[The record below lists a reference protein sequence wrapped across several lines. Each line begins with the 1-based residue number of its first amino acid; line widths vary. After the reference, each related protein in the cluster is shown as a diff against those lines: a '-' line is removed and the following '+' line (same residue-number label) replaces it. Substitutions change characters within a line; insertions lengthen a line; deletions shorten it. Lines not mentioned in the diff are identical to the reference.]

1 MYTFKLP
8 RRSHTHTSPPRSSTS
23 PPVNSFSI
31 AYLSRHPGT
40 FYLRLSLL
48 PLVLYWEH
56 IFVSYMWHRV
66 KVSIWSACHYC
77 ANSVLIERI
86 LSVGLFAELISG
98 KAIDFAWRRK
108 GMLKADETKPGV
120 SSKSSSVSQCANGG
134 SDNGAPSA
142 ECKEEISSYTAP
154 PWLHDTLEIA
164 CTSRGLG
171 WQFGADLYIPN
182 DPRPSE
188 RAVGFGPLSTIL
200 NGRGYLILWVS
211 ESSHMMWFVTYSARP
226 TSNMEESFFWS

>member
-1 MYTFKLP
+1 MCPFVCQVYHEDRIP
-8 RRSHTHTSPPRSSTS
+8 
-23 PPVNSFSI
+23 I
-31 AYLSRHPGT
+31 
-40 FYLRLSLL
+40 RLHHAPQLLL
-48 PLVLYWEH
+48 PHLLPSAVAPTSCLVLGTYFRFIH
-56 IFVSYMWHRV
+56 V
-66 KVSIWSACHYC
+66 APGQ
-77 ANSVLIERI
+77 
-86 LSVGLFAELISG
+86 GLFAGLISG
-98 KAIDFAWRRK
+98 KAFDFAWRRE

-154 PWLHDTLEIA
+154 PWLYDTLEIA